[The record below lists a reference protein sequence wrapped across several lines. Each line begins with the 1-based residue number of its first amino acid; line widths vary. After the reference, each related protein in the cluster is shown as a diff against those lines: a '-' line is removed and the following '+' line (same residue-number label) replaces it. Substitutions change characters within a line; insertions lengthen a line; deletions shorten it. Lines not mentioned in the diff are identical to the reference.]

1 MGKNEI
7 DLEKNIIV
15 YNSEFEF
22 KVLMDTEMEKK
33 EKYNDKELN
42 FEGEYII
49 GQRNGK
55 EKIF

>member
-7 DLEKNIIV
+7 DLEKNVIV

-33 EKYNDKELN
+33 EKYNNKELI
-42 FEGEYII
+42 FESEYII
-49 GQRNGK
+49 GQRNVK
-55 EKIF
+55 E